1 MRKWLGR
8 NEILTCSGGA
18 VWVTAGLTMA
28 GMSALKRLAPFDHVG
43 GHLFRGRSARAAG
56 ARGVRR
62 AGGGAHIEPRYRQFP
77 QLTRSQVIQAEFFS
91 ATMWFWI
98 LWPFWHDSDAVLGH
112 FPYPDPSQWTDEEL
126 GIPPDDED

>member
-1 MRKWLGR
+1 
-8 NEILTCSGGA
+8 
-18 VWVTAGLTMA
+18 MA
-28 GMSALKRLAPFDHVG
+28 GMSALKRLSPFAHVG
-43 GHLFRGRSARAAG
+43 GHLFRGRCARAAG
-56 ARGVRR
+56 VGGVRR

-77 QLTRSQVIQAEFFS
+77 QLTRSQAIQAEFFS

-98 LWPFWHDSDAVLGH
+98 LWRFWHDSDAVLGH

>member
-1 MRKWLGR
+1 MKWLGR

-98 LWPFWHDSDAVLGH
+98 LWRFWHDSDAVLVSGG
-112 FPYPDPSQWTDEEL
+112 E
-126 GIPPDDED
+126 

>member
-62 AGGGAHIEPRYRQFP
+62 AGGGAHIEPRYRVPAADQIPGDPGRVLQCDHVVLDSLALLARLRCCAGSLSLSRPFP
-77 QLTRSQVIQAEFFS
+77 V
-91 ATMWFWI
+91 
-98 LWPFWHDSDAVLGH
+98 DG
-112 FPYPDPSQWTDEEL
+112 
-126 GIPPDDED
+126 